1 MPRENPLYRIAL
13 RHLLLIAMLML
24 SATTAAQ
31 QGRGCINDRYGNP
44 QCPPPG
50 GRCLADI
57 NGEIR
62 CSSPGGGIAL
72 DRYRM
77 PVCGPGQCISNRTGD
92 IVCSAT
98 VRGSAAVNINGE
110 VVCTGGCV
118 AASAAAC
125 AVPVK

>member
-1 MPRENPLYRIAL
+1 MLRFPLRLTVLIAC
-13 RHLLLIAMLML
+13 LLL
-24 SATTAAQ
+24 SAVAAAQ
-31 QGRGCINDRYGNP
+31 QGRGCVNDRYGNP

-62 CSSPGGGIAL
+62 CSPPGGGIQL

-77 PVCGPGQCISNRTGD
+77 AVCGPGQCMADRNGD
-92 IVCSAT
+92 IVCSST
-98 VRGSAAVNINGE
+98 RRGSAATNINGD

-118 AASAAAC
+118 AATAKAC
-125 AVPVK
+125 SVPVK

>member
-1 MPRENPLYRIAL
+1 MPRTLL
-13 RHLLLIAMLML
+13 RLPILFLTILLAA
-24 SATTAAQ
+24 SVPAAAQ
-31 QGRGCINDRYGNP
+31 QGRGCVNDRYGNP

-62 CSSPGGGIAL
+62 CSPPGGGIQL

-77 PVCGPGQCISNRTGD
+77 AVCGPGQCMADRNGD
-92 IVCSAT
+92 IVCSSAR
-98 VRGSAAVNINGE
+98 RGSAATNINGE
-110 VVCTGGCV
+110 VVCTGGCMP
-118 AASAAAC
+118 ASAKAC